1 MARRVDERVEVA
13 YLLGRLRCA
22 RAASTAWSLAPDPHP
37 YGAPARVAGGI
48 GRGHGDA
55 DAGGAP
61 RAVERAADPRGCAW
75 TDLQAQADAA
85 AGGQRAAH
93 RRGVRGC
100 GRGGAPASAAEED
113 AALRPDAARLVGGDP
128 HRNETLAQDALSRRG
143 AEREARAAAVSGR
156 AAGR

>member
-22 RAASTAWSLAPDPHP
+22 RAASTAWSLVPDPHP

-55 DAGGAP
+55 DGGGAP
-61 RAVERAADPRGCAW
+61 RAVQRAADPRGREW
-75 TDLQAQADAA
+75 TDLRAQADAA

-100 GRGGAPASAAEED
+100 RRGGGAPASAAEDD
-113 AALRPDAARLVGGDP
+113 AALRPDVARLVGGDP
-128 HRNETLAQDALSRRG
+128 QRNETLAQDALARR
-143 AEREARAAAVSGR
+143 
-156 AAGR
+156 